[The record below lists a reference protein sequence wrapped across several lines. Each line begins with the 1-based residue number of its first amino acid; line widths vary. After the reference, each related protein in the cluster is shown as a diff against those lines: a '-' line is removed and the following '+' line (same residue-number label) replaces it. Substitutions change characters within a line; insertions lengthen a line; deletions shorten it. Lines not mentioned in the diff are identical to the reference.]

1 MHANFSS
8 LVNIDCG
15 TCRDELLEVAME
27 LEHVATSDEYFVKR
41 GLYPNVDFY
50 SGIVL
55 RAMGIP
61 VSM

>member
-1 MHANFSS
+1 MLLF
-8 LVNIDCG
+8 C
-15 TCRDELLEVAME
+15 CRDELLEVAME

-61 VSM
+61 ISM

>member
-1 MHANFSS
+1 M
-8 LVNIDCG
+8 L
-15 TCRDELLEVAME
+15 RDELLEVAME
-27 LEHVATSDEYFVKR
+27 LEHVATSDEYFVNR
-41 GLYPNVDFY
+41 GLYPNVDF

>member
-1 MHANFSS
+1 MALWRRSRF
-8 LVNIDCG
+8 LFVF
-15 TCRDELLEVAME
+15 CRDELLEVAME
-27 LEHVATSDEYFVKR
+27 LEHVATSDDYFVKR